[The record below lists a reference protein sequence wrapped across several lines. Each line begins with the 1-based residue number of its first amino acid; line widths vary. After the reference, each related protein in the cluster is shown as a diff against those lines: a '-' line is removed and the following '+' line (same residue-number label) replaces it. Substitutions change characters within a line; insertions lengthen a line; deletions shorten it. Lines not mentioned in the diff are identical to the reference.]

1 MAPRSTSA
9 DGPPRIARPDLPPRG
24 EEELRDRQ
32 RRGVLRVRVAAD
44 FRRLVGEVGLAEA
57 YANTDVVV
65 AAEATFTDQASLVLN
80 LGPTD
85 PPIRPREPQIDGVA
99 ALAGGAGSD
108 LVLAVGGA
116 RASATAAPRRWAPC
130 WLAAASN

>member
-9 DGPPRIARPDLPPRG
+9 DRSPRSELPDLPRRG

-32 RRGVLRVRVAAD
+32 RRRMLRVRVAAD
-44 FRRLVGEVGLAEA
+44 FRRLVAEVGLAEA
-57 YANTDVVV
+57 YGTTDVVV

-99 ALAGGAGSD
+99 ALAGGSGSD
-108 LVLAVGGA
+108 LVLPIGGGEG
-116 RASATAAPRRWAPC
+116 
-130 WLAAASN
+130 